1 MEASGDA
8 GRMARAGAG
17 ILGRVLD
24 NLVPPSSGQ
33 RFPALDGLRGLAALA
48 VVLHH
53 APIVSLLPGAQ
64 LGTTAVCVF
73 FALSAFLLYSP
84 WVRGKA
90 PAISDYYRRRA
101 FRMYPAY
108 LVALG
113 FAVVVRSAI
122 GRPAAAYDVLS
133 HLAFVQ
139 SFFPAYSESMIRA
152 AWSLGAEVQ
161 FYLALPLL
169 ALAIARRKTAL
180 LVAGI
185 AAVAL
190 VQWGLPRESQ
200 GWQNWPALGLPFFF
214 GMLAA
219 EAAARWPGRCRA
231 VGVPGL
237 VMALALREFM
247 LIGPGAAL
255 AADGGLWHMLLNG
268 RGLFS
273 SAAVACAIAGLA
285 VAEKGAC
292 YRFFASRPVRSL
304 GVCGYGIFL
313 FHMPLFAVLTHWWG
327 KPASLMVGLPVTLA
341 VSVASYLYIEAPAMR
356 YASRRKPSLRVSE
369 SVRL

>member
-1 MEASGDA
+1 M
-8 GRMARAGAG
+8 
-17 ILGRVLD
+17 
-24 NLVPPSSGQ
+24 
-33 RFPALDGLRGLAALA
+33 
-48 VVLHH
+48 
-53 APIVSLLPGAQ
+53 
-64 LGTTAVCVF
+64 
-73 FALSAFLLYSP
+73 
-84 WVRGKA
+84 
-90 PAISDYYRRRA
+90 
-101 FRMYPAY
+101 
-108 LVALG
+108 
-113 FAVVVRSAI
+113 VVRSAI
-122 GRPAAAYDVLS
+122 GRPAAAYDVLA

-139 SFFPAYSESMIRA
+139 SFFPAYAGSLIRA

-180 LVAGI
+180 LMAGI
-185 AAVAL
+185 AAVA
-190 VQWGLPRESQ
+190 VIQCAVPSESLA
-200 GWQNWPALGLPFFF
+200 WKNWPLLAMPFFC

-219 EAAARWPGRCRA
+219 EAAAHRPGLCRA

-247 LIGPGAAL
+247 LLGPGAAL
-255 AADGGLWHMLLNG
+255 AADGGIWHMLLNG

-285 VAEKGAC
+285 TADKGAC

-327 KPASLMVGLPVTLA
+327 KPASLVVGLPVTLA
-341 VSVASYLYIEAPAMR
+341 MSLASYLYIEAPAMR
-356 YASRRKPSLRVSE
+356 YGAKRKLSLRVSE
-369 SVRL
+369 SVPFDIAQDRLRRSH